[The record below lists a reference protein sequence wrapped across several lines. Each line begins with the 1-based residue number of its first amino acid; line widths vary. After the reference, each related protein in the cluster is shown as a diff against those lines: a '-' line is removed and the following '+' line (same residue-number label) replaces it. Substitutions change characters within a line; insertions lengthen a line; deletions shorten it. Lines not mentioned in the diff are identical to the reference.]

1 MNTKSGFMR
10 GLIAG
15 CAAGAVM
22 DLIEYGVYRT
32 YREPV
37 LRSVD
42 WLALIAGRRR
52 PVFPFETLLWYGGH
66 LLSASFL
73 GVSFAAAVPRAAEEK
88 PVLKGCIWAGF
99 VWLLTQVFTKVFYRP
114 VLSGLGWEDRIQH
127 LVLALIYGTVLGGS
141 LHLMQK
147 YCPGSEDNR

>member
-1 MNTKSGFMR
+1 MR

-88 PVLKGCIWAGF
+88 PVLKGCVWAGF

-114 VLSGLGWEDRIQH
+114 VLSRLGWEDRIQH
-127 LVLALIYGTVLGGS
+127 LVLVYLWGSPGGESALDAKILSG
-141 LHLMQK
+141 K
-147 YCPGSEDNR
+147 